1 MSTSRTNPPV
11 ITDPAIVAAAE
22 RASELDRVWFLQ
34 HPDRAHRVRR
44 LIKGELLGEIASSLP
59 AYVVV
64 KQVAPGLRMKAAFY
78 GTREPCDCEDCAG
91 DLWVKFAPAKFQAMA
106 VQAAAIMLERSA

>member
-1 MSTSRTNPPV
+1 M
-11 ITDPAIVAAAE
+11 
-22 RASELDRVWFLQ
+22 
-34 HPDRAHRVRR
+34 RR
-44 LIKGELLGEIASSLP
+44 LIQGEPLVEIALPLP

-78 GTREPCDCEDCAG
+78 GTHEPCDCENCAA

-106 VQAAAIMLERSA
+106 VEVAAIMLRRRHDRRERERRP